1 MRAFSIARA
10 TNGDVAKCRHQGAVH
25 GTDLPPCFSG
35 TGMLSITIPGRF
47 ALTMSQT
54 VGKRTWPVVWSSASN
69 LSIN

>member
-1 MRAFSIARA
+1 
-10 TNGDVAKCRHQGAVH
+10 
-25 GTDLPPCFSG
+25 
-35 TGMLSITIPGRF
+35 MLSITIPGRF